1 MSNKRTGTYGEY
13 YGSYYSESEALTT
26 SQMKVNATY
35 IYKYLTNKGWT
46 KNAVAGLL
54 GNMQAESSINPG
66 RWQSEAVGSTSLGYG
81 LVQWTPATKYLEWCN
96 SKGYSDPSEMDN
108 NLSRIIY
115 ELENGIQWIETSEY
129 NLSFEEF
136 SKSTKS
142 VSYLASA
149 FLKCYERA
157 GVEVEA
163 TRQANATSWLEYLN
177 GVDVGGSGSGDS
189 GGSSGGSVTFKKR
202 KQKFKFY
209 LFKRRYRI
217 NA

>member
-1 MSNKRTGTYGEY
+1 MSNKRTGTYGTY
-13 YGSYYSESEALTT
+13 YGSYFNESESLSQALKET
-26 SQMKVNATY
+26 NASY
-35 IYKYLTNKGWT
+35 IYKYLSNKGWT
-46 KNAVAGLL
+46 KNAVAGML
-54 GNMQAESSINPG
+54 GNMEAESSINPG
-66 RWQSEAVGSTSLGYG
+66 RWQSEDVGNTSLGYG
-81 LVQWTPATKYLEWCN
+81 LVQWTPATKYLEWCD

-115 ELENGIQWIETSEY
+115 ELENGIQWIATSEY

-177 GVDVGGSGSGDS
+177 GVDVGSSGSGDS
-189 GGSSGGSVTFKKR
+189 GGSTGSTNYLKR
-202 KQKFKFY
+202 KSKFKFY
-209 LFKRRYRI
+209 LFKRKVKV
-217 NA
+217 NG